1 MDKHYYLVSQ
11 LPTLYF
17 DRETYLTVD
26 AFLQEAAKWL
36 SAAEYAVLAAVDFT
50 DVTVAQHCPTVLAR
64 YKDFERHLRSDLAA
78 WRQAQRAGQEYRP
91 STFPLSLVRE
101 GNPLEIEKRLLRLRW
116 DFIEQQESEHHFD
129 LEFLI
134 LYMLKLQILRRLFT
148 FNKEKGMQL
157 FRKICEVQP

>member
-17 DRETYLTVD
+17 DRETYLTVE

-36 SAAEYAVLAAVDFT
+36 SPQEYAVLAAVDINE
-50 DVTVAQHCPTVLAR
+50 VTVPKHCPDVLVK
-64 YKDFERHLRSDLAA
+64 YKDFELRLRSDLAA
-78 WRQAQRAGQEYRP
+78 WRQAQRSGQDYKP
-91 STFPLSLVRE
+91 STFPPSLVRE
-101 GNPLEIEKRLLRLRW
+101 GNPLEVEKRLLRLRW
-116 DFIEQQESEHHFD
+116 DFIEQHESDHHFD